1 MNKALEKM
9 KCIWLCYLVTFAL
22 IKRRMRNVV
31 VLSLALYLIIGCK
44 STKQIQAAEQNKGV
58 QVTLSGDTNK
68 PIQVIALPVFIPA
81 IELQNQLYQQYFAPN
96 YGKYYPCQGEA
107 CDDSY
112 KDLYVESPFIHIK
125 DSLVTIK
132 MHLAGVAHVL
142 INANVSGDITLT
154 AKPEVHND
162 TLYFRHVTMKPSS
175 QSIILA
181 ITTSLFGKVIEKK
194 IQDKAWY
201 SFRPKLDATKEDMRK
216 KFPLKWGNICLLL
229 DLKRI
234 YLNDVKT
241 QLKPVEGIIADF
253 AAQLTVE
260 SGDFCGQ

>member
-1 MNKALEKM
+1 M
-9 KCIWLCYLVTFAL
+9 KQL
-22 IKRRMRNVV
+22 I
-31 VLSLALYLIIGCK
+31 LIILVLYVLVGCK
-44 STKQIQAAEQNKGV
+44 STTVVQQSNLNKGLMAVLGKDSNKPV
-58 QVTLSGDTNK
+58 QVVN
-68 PIQVIALPVFIPA
+68 LPVFIPA
-81 IELQNQLYQQYFAPN
+81 SELQSQLYQQYFAPN
-96 YGKYYPCQGEA
+96 YGKYYPCQGQA

-112 KDLYVESPFIHIK
+112 KDLYVENPFIHIK

-132 MHLAGVAHVL
+132 MHLGGMAHLLVN
-142 INANVSGDITLT
+142 IEVSGDITLT

-175 QSIILA
+175 QSLILA
-181 ITTSLFGKVIEKK
+181 ITTSLFGKVIEKN

-201 SFRPKLDATKEDMRK
+201 SFRPKLDATKEDLRK

-234 YLNDVKT
+234 ILNDVRT
-241 QLKPVEGIIADF
+241 QAKPVEGIIADF
-253 AAQLTVE
+253 AAQFTIE

>member
-1 MNKALEKM
+1 M
-9 KCIWLCYLVTFAL
+9 KQLAFI
-22 IKRRMRNVV
+22 I
-31 VLSLALYLIIGCK
+31 LALYVLVGCK
-44 STKQIQAAEQNKGV
+44 STTVVQQSNLSKGLMAVLGKDSNKPV
-58 QVTLSGDTNK
+58 QVVN
-68 PIQVIALPVFIPA
+68 LPVFIPA
-81 IELQNQLYQQYFAPN
+81 SELQSQLYQQYFAPN
-96 YGKYYPCQGEA
+96 YGKYYPCQGQA

-112 KDLYVESPFIHIK
+112 KDLYVENPFIHIK

-132 MHLAGVAHVL
+132 MHLGGMAHLLVN
-142 INANVSGDITLT
+142 IDVSGDITLT

-175 QSIILA
+175 QSLILA
-181 ITTSLFGKVIEKK
+181 ITTSLFGKVIEKN

-201 SFRPKLDATKEDMRK
+201 SFRPKLDETKEDLRK

-234 YLNDVKT
+234 ILNDVKT
-241 QLKPVEGIIADF
+241 QEKPIEGIIADF
-253 AAQLTVE
+253 AAQLTIE